1 MKTTT
6 TAVMALWA
14 EVSDANAATVTRS
27 TPLRES
33 EELDSLDLAEFFMS
47 VEEEFDVVLPDRV
60 CIGLSTIGEV
70 IDRVDVELKARPA

>member
-33 EELDSLDLAEFFMS
+33 EELDSL
-47 VEEEFDVVLPDRV
+47 
-60 CIGLSTIGEV
+60 
-70 IDRVDVELKARPA
+70 ELKARPA